1 MKQWK
6 RLTSVL
12 LVLGMVLGLMPLSAF
27 AAEPAKKP
35 FTEFTE
41 VVDGNTYTYMPL
53 DDDTVE
59 LTGFDPKATAA
70 NVVIP
75 STATSDGK
83 KYSVTSIGTDAFSW
97 CTALTTVNLG
107 NSVVSIG
114 TGAFGMCTALTT
126 VNFGNSVDSIGDSAF
141 AYCTSLES
149 VTLPD
154 SIVSIGAGA
163 FSSCTQLDSV
173 TIPSRVQTIGHS
185 AFDYGILSSKTK
197 LGELHYTGTKA
208 QWDELM
214 NKEISYTDDE
224 GSHTGSTRDLNP
236 MLKNPEN
243 FDYAHTV
250 SFDYGGKAEGTSK
263 VVEYEGTVTPPD
275 DPTADGYQFE
285 GWYTQKNGGEL
296 FNFTQ
301 PIKEDVTVYA
311 HWSEVKPDRTVYFD
325 CGNQAAESTKVVVQ
339 HGEKVTP
346 PADPKADGYRFEGW
360 YTQENG
366 GEPFDFNQEIT
377 EDVKVYAHWS
387 KVETNHTVYFNC
399 GGKAEGSTKVVQYGE
414 KVTPPANPT
423 ADGYQFEGWYTQ
435 ENGGVPFD
443 FEQDITKD
451 VTVYAHW
458 SEVKPDR
465 TVYFDCGSQAKGFSM
480 VVQYEGTVTQPA
492 DPKADGYR
500 FEGWYTQENGDE
512 KFDFRQPIKEDVTVY
527 AHWSEVKPEPNP
539 EPNPEPTPEP
549 TPTPTPTPDPDTD
562 TAKEYTLTEKD
573 GSLVRVTVE
582 ENGATVDITKNVVLQ
597 KQGTTQIGKIPAGAM
612 VTVAANAA
620 PEGMVFAQWNIS
632 DPALMGDPDVVH
644 TSQTMTFPMPQ
655 ADVTVEAM
663 YESAENARETE
674 LLGSAAMI
682 GAVGISAVVLAYQ
695 AHQLG
700 TELYLRY
707 LLPSGAALPQ
717 NRIQLAELLWRNAGE
732 PVPDVN
738 AMYEDIDLNEEAAQQ
753 AAQWALENELMELP
767 DEEHT
772 GQFKP
777 DEQISYGEAIRA
789 WKKAQQLKTAE

>member
-1 MKQWK
+1 MKQLK

-12 LVLGMVLGLMPLSAF
+12 LVLGIVLGLMPLSAF

-35 FTEFTE
+35 FTKFTE
-41 VVDGNTYTYMPL
+41 EVDGNTYTYMPL
-53 DDDTVE
+53 NDSTVE

-70 NVVIP
+70 NVEIP

-83 KYSVTSIGTDAFSW
+83 EYSVTSIGNGAFAGHDELKTVKLPDSIISIGTGAFGY
-97 CTALTTVNLG
+97 CSQLTTVNLG
-107 NSVVSIG
+107 NSVRSIG
-114 TGAFGMCTALTT
+114 ENAFIFCMSMEELTIPQSIEVIEHGAFYYGYN
-126 VNFGNSVDSIGDSAF
+126 VKKQ
-141 AYCTSLES
+141 LE
-149 VTLPD
+149 
-154 SIVSIGAGA
+154 I
-163 FSSCTQLDSV
+163 
-173 TIPSRVQTIGHS
+173 
-185 AFDYGILSSKTK
+185 
-197 LGELHYTGTKA
+197 LHYTGTKA

-214 NKEISYTDDE
+214 KKKISYTGDDFSYTDE
-224 GSHTGSTRDLNP
+224 IGNMNP
-236 MLKNPEN
+236 MLNNPKE
-243 FDYAHTV
+243 FHYAPTV
-250 SFDYGGKAEGTSK
+250 SFDCGDLAKKTSK
-263 VVEYEGTVTPPD
+263 VVEYEGIVTPPD

-296 FNFTQ
+296 FNFNQKIT
-301 PIKEDVTVYA
+301 KDVTVYA
-311 HWSEVKPDRTVYFD
+311 HWSEVKPDHTVYFD
-325 CGNQAAESTKVVVQ
+325 CGNQAAESTKVVVVQ

-366 GEPFDFNQEIT
+366 GVPFDFNQEIT

-387 KVETNHTVYFNC
+387 VKPAPDPEPP
-399 GGKAEGSTKVVQYGE
+399 
-414 KVTPPANPT
+414 TPPTPT
-423 ADGYQFEGWYTQ
+423 T
-435 ENGGVPFD
+435 
-443 FEQDITKD
+443 
-451 VTVYAHW
+451 
-458 SEVKPDR
+458 
-465 TVYFDCGSQAKGFSM
+465 
-480 VVQYEGTVTQPA
+480 
-492 DPKADGYR
+492 
-500 FEGWYTQENGDE
+500 
-512 KFDFRQPIKEDVTVY
+512 
-527 AHWSEVKPEPNP
+527 
-539 EPNPEPTPEP
+539 PTTP

-582 ENGATVDITKNVVLQ
+582 ENGTTVDITKNVEL
-597 KQGTTQIGKIPAGAM
+597 KKEGTTQIGKIPAGAM

-632 DPALMGDPDVVH
+632 DPELMGDPDVAH
-644 TSQTMTFPMPQ
+644 TSQTMRFPMPT

-700 TELYLRY
+700 TELYLKY
-707 LLPSGAALPQ
+707 LLPSGAAIPQ
-717 NRIQLAELLWRNAGE
+717 NRIQLAELLWKNAGE

-738 AMYEDIDLNEEAAQQ
+738 AMYEDIGLNEEAAQQ
-753 AAQWALENELMELP
+753 AAQWAVENELMELP

-772 GQFKP
+772 EQFKP